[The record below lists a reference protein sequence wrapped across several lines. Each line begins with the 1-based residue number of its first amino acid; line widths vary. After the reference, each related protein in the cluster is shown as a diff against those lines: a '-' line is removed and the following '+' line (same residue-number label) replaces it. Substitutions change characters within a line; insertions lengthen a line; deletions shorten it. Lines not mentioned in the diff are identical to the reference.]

1 MRVLVPLLSKK
12 EDREE
17 FVEQFTSK
25 AKEIILLIVIDT
37 AAMSGQ
43 FGFAAG
49 EIAQANILMQK
60 MKAAIG
66 KKRKTCEDIIEWGDT
81 ATKIEHL
88 AMLRNVDKI
97 YMVKQENQFSKKL
110 LRELGEKLPKLEI
123 ERGKEKEIKSIA
135 EIRGKE
141 IST

>member
-12 EDREE
+12 EDSEE
-17 FVEQFTSK
+17 FVERVTAK

-49 EIAQANILMQK
+49 EIAQANALMQK
-60 MKAAIG
+60 VKNAVG

-81 ATKIEHL
+81 ATKIQHL
-88 AMLRNVDKI
+88 AMLKEVDKI
-97 YMVKQENQFSKKL
+97 YLVRQDNQLSKKL
-110 LRELGEKLPKLEI
+110 LRELQEKLPKLEI
-123 ERGKEKEIKSIA
+123 EAVKLEEKE
-135 EIRGKE
+135 
-141 IST
+141 